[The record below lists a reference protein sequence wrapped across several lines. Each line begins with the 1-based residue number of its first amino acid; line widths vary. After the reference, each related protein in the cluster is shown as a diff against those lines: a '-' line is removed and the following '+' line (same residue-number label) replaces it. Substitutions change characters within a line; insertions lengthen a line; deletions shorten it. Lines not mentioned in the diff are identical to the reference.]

1 MEDSKGC
8 ENYIKMETSKKHC
21 EKVNTMELV
30 LDMRIFPVTLLT
42 SGHPVPERDKLL
54 ASGHLSPWD
63 FSLRVTAQCI
73 VL

>member
-1 MEDSKGC
+1 MWQNYSKIEPYKTGC
-8 ENYIKMETSKKHC
+8 EEVNLIKLDEVMLAF
-21 EKVNTMELV
+21 LV
-30 LDMRIFPVTLLT
+30 SVLT